1 VTYNTLLP
9 NPFGGEAF
17 PAMGSFAVAGY
28 DKKSGKA
35 EIDWNQRIQPEAAGR
50 VLNNTLKKLAE
61 QQGKHIGEELLA
73 KNYKIED
80 SAKFVVDVP
89 TGWVLSLTQS
99 RTVMTDSGSQVDST
113 TIKEK

>member
-1 VTYNTLLP
+1 MN
-9 NPFGGEAF
+9 
-17 PAMGSFAVAGY
+17 
-28 DKKSGKA
+28 D
-35 EIDWNQRIQPEAAGR
+35 
-50 VLNNTLKKLAE
+50 TLKKLGE
-61 QQGKHIGEELLA
+61 QQGKAVSEVFLS